1 MNRRLRLLWTV
12 ALVSSISPALAQM
25 NGFDLRDPLV
35 PAEAII
41 AGGPPKDGIPA
52 LDEPKFVAAR
62 DAAFLAQKDQVL
74 GVVRN
79 GIAKAYPL
87 RVLNWHEVVND
98 RFGTEPIVVTYC
110 PLCGSGMVFR
120 AEVPGTAMPG
130 PLTFGVSGLLYN
142 SDVLLYDRQT
152 ESLWSQIAAK
162 AVTGKMKGNVLESVP
177 VVHTSWSDWR
187 RRHPRTLVLSLD
199 TGHNRDYGR
208 DPYAGYEL
216 SEQLIFP
223 VQFRSEGFHPKERVL
238 GVSLGGAA
246 KAYPFVELGKRA
258 GTADGATSFDDE
270 VGGQRVRIG
279 FDRSHQVAEAFDESG
294 QPMAATTL
302 FWFAWYAF
310 NPTTQ
315 VYRISQELRER

>member
-1 MNRRLRLLWTV
+1 MNRLFRLLWTV

-62 DAAFLAQKDQVL
+62 DAGFLGQKDPVL

-270 VGGQRVRIG
+270 VGGKPVRIR
-279 FDRSHQVAEAFDESG
+279 FDPAHQVAEAFDASG
-294 QPMAATTL
+294 QPIAGTTL

-310 NPTTQ
+310 NPATQ
-315 VYRISQELRER
+315 VYRVR